1 MCTRRL
7 EHRQRQEA
15 TLHPEPLALPGAS
28 KGTTAASLSGTSCQG
43 GAATSCWTPRN
54 CGAQGVGSPSHQG
67 TACARVQC
75 AGATAGRG
83 CNQGTACARVQCAR
97 VMAQA
102 LLQSTPLFSRHLRR
116 QHAQGQVLDPPR
128 HLRRHLRSHVASGDQ
143 RGARSATGGIG
154 GTRSLWSGYGIRRR
168 LTKLLLQSTAQ
179 RQHQLWRGSRKLVA
193 QAALQTTPFPA
204 WRRRVWRVMS
214 ASSRAWSI
222 R

>member
-1 MCTRRL
+1 MYTRRL
-7 EHRQRQEA
+7 EQRQRQEA

-116 QHAQGQVLDPPR
+116 QHAVRNPPTSSSTELGASRCCRARRADATEHAVLGR
-128 HLRRHLRSHVASGDQ
+128 MELARRCYRALRRDGSQ
-143 RGARSATGGIG
+143 RNRV
-154 GTRSLWSGYGIRRR
+154 GT
-168 LTKLLLQSTAQ
+168 
-179 RQHQLWRGSRKLVA
+179 
-193 QAALQTTPFPA
+193 
-204 WRRRVWRVMS
+204 
-214 ASSRAWSI
+214 
-222 R
+222 